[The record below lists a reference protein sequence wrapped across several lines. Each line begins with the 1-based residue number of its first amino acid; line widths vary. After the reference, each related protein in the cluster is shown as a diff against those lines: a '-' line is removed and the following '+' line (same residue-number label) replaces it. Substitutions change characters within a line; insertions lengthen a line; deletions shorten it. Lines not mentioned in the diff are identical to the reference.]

1 MRTISHSLGLS
12 TAVLTIVAMTL
23 CCSPRANAQTP
34 YGRLVYQDVFSVSNT
49 AWTFKLV
56 DTRDNP
62 SAIAASYGKVSGGVL
77 ALKANVGCGWDYLGS
92 YATLQLPL
100 PTDYIIE
107 YRARK
112 MQWCGQFDAIVS
124 SSTNVNDS
132 HVFDAPWFF
141 LRMEGNWF
149 NVLEVMNTSDSQTY
163 VPPVISSQE
172 NGRWYSFRIVR
183 RTLASHAG

>member
-34 YGRLVYQDVFSVSNT
+34 YGRLVYQDDFSVSNT